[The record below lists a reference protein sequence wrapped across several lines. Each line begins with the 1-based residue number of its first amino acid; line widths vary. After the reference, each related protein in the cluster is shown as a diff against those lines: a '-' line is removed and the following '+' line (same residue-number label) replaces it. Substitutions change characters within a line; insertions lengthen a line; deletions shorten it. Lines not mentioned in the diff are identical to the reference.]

1 MTISSEGWLTFSIK
15 KNILQGI
22 FRKIII
28 IILLGFCRCIIFSFV
43 LYQEYV
49 PEHDEITSK
58 LVWEGVDRLNYVPE
72 SGVAT

>member
-1 MTISSEGWLTFSIK
+1 MRVVNFFYK

-28 IILLGFCRCIIFSFV
+28 ILLGFCGCIIFSFV